1 MYIKYATTKKSSKKK
16 AIKKKTASRIA
27 KKKKSVIKK
36 KKRASKPKPKK
47 NYGNVI
53 QDASLNQ
60 HYYVGGYVLIFGM
73 FALAIYYSQ

>member
-1 MYIKYATTKKSSKKK
+1 MYTKYAITKKASKKK

-36 KKRASKPKPKK
+36 NKRVSKPKPKK
-47 NYGNVI
+47 NNSNVI

-60 HYYVGGYVLIFGM
+60 HYYVGGYILIFGL